1 MTNDTKNTQVNNGNK
16 APIELTNEGLQ
27 ELKEELKELKE
38 VKLPEAIK
46 RVTAAREYGDLS
58 ENAEYHDARDEQE
71 FIHTR
76 IDDIEEIIANAK
88 VVKGTRSQTV
98 IGIGSTVTVKKNDSK
113 TKQEFQI
120 VGEYEADPMEN
131 KISSASPLGKALIG
145 KRQGDEVSVKAPAG
159 TTTYTIVK
167 IK

>member
-1 MTNDTKNTQVNNGNK
+1 M
-16 APIELTNEGLQ
+16 Q

-131 KISSASPLGKALIG
+131 KFQRVSLGKALIG
-145 KRQGDEVSVKAPAG
+145 KRQGDEVSVKAPPAPPLIPSLRLRTG
-159 TTTYTIVK
+159 DPLGLLPQIFINSTPAKLPQEVS
-167 IK
+167 